1 MNLLY
6 KYSSFKLFLI
16 SMLGAVFITYPNI
29 ASLPWEL
36 SFLDESKH
44 SSHIL
49 FFIARYI
56 FFSVL
61 IWILIRYNLYKIKTP
76 LFQKR
81 LLYTFLI
88 AAVAYLIYIGISF
101 LIRFKSDCFTG
112 TLLFQFFVA
121 WIFCTFAGY
130 VSVLSSEKRRKEQE
144 IEQLKIENLQ
154 SQCDALANQINPHFF
169 FNSLNSLAALVR
181 KNDNKNT
188 LLFLNKLSDVFRYTL
203 QSDKK
208 SLVTL
213 KEELDF
219 MQAFRYM
226 LEVRFANKLVFDID
240 INQES
245 MELKLPVLSLLP
257 VIDNIVVHNTIDS
270 EHIMTITIRIN
281 EQAELVVSNP
291 IYPKLTP
298 PDTNGTGIRN
308 LENRFSLLMDKQV
321 RIENNTKIFR
331 IFMPL
336 KT

>member
-1 MNLLY
+1 
-6 KYSSFKLFLI
+6 
-16 SMLGAVFITYPNI
+16 MLGAVFITYPNI